1 MPFSLVLHARRRPSG
16 GHMSPRAELS
26 VVKLA
31 STWQVRGTE
40 RKHGCGA
47 GKSCKDRADGACE
60 RGRAEGSRPGR
71 GRRRRLREG
80 VAERAE
86 GTGSHTLLGLGKR
99 WRGERSSRRRLR
111 GDWRV
116 QSPGRV
122 LQEGGLPG
130 RGETVGGEK
139 SDQDEKGL
147 YPFSKEKVRVE
158 CKGRL

>member
-1 MPFSLVLHARRRPSG
+1 M
-16 GHMSPRAELS
+16 
-26 VVKLA
+26 
-31 STWQVRGTE
+31 
-40 RKHGCGA
+40 
-47 GKSCKDRADGACE
+47 
-60 RGRAEGSRPGR
+60 
-71 GRRRRLREG
+71 REG

-130 RGETVGGEK
+130 
-139 SDQDEKGL
+139 
-147 YPFSKEKVRVE
+147 
-158 CKGRL
+158 